1 MSELSEI
8 TGITGKNLEI
18 EVSAMGIEI
27 TDDELLS
34 MDPHLLLE
42 LQRYLKSYRDHHGTV
57 VEKRKTFV
65 EPSISKH
72 DDDVSL
78 KVLSHWEL
86 SNALFE
92 EVEDATGRFLGT
104 RVAQDNVT
112 YIARRWR
119 MTDEVK
125 TILTA
130 SAELGFDKFWR
141 FNHPQNSY
149 LEGNVNYLKG
159 CHHIS
164 CSASHDSPWIFALG
178 AESLSRRRGNQVVK
192 EITFNSNLELYIDS
206 AIAPDGEFVHSLEPE
221 QKLAPGSFK
230 IQKGGGKNLSTHP
243 DDFGRIVK
251 YIAQHMPN

>member
-1 MSELSEI
+1 MSRLNEI

-34 MDPHLLLE
+34 MDPQLLLE

-57 VEKRKTFV
+57 VEKRETLV
-65 EPSISKH
+65 EPLSSEH
-72 DDDVSL
+72 DADVSL
-78 KVLSHWEL
+78 EVLSDWEL

-104 RVAQDNVT
+104 RVTQDNVT

-125 TILTA
+125 TILTT

-141 FNHPQNSY
+141 FNHPQDSY
-149 LEGNVNYLKG
+149 LEGNVNYLRG

-164 CSASHDSPWIFALG
+164 CSVSHHSPWIFALG
-178 AESLSRRRGNQVVK
+178 AESLSRRLGNQVVK
-192 EITFNSNLELYIDS
+192 EITFNRVYDDVLDNAVKEIKSPLELT
-206 AIAPDGEFVHSLEPE
+206 DGEL
-221 QKLAPGSFK
+221 QCGTYK
-230 IQKGGGKNLSTHP
+230 IQKGGGKCYTTHP
-243 DDFGRIVK
+243 ADFQKLID
-251 YIAQHMPN
+251 YFAEHLIT

>member
-1 MSELSEI
+1 MSKLSEI
-8 TGITGKNLEI
+8 PGITGENLGI
-18 EVSAMGIEI
+18 KVSVMGIEI

-34 MDPHLLLE
+34 MDPELLLE
-42 LQRYLKSYRDHHGTV
+42 LQRYLKSHRDHHGTV

-72 DDDVSL
+72 DDEVSL
-78 KVLSHWEL
+78 KVLSDWEL

-104 RVAQDNVT
+104 RVAQNNVT

-125 TILTA
+125 TILTT

-141 FNHPQNSY
+141 FNHPQDSY

-178 AESLSRRRGNQVVK
+178 AESLSRRLGNQVVK
-192 EITFNSNLELYIDS
+192 EITFNRVYDDVLDNAVKDITNPLELT
-206 AIAPDGEFVHSLEPE
+206 DGEL
-221 QKLAPGSFK
+221 QCGTYK
-230 IQKGGGKNLSTHP
+230 IQKGGGKCYTTHP
-243 DDFGRIVK
+243 TDFQKLID
-251 YIAQHMPN
+251 YFAEHLIT

>member
-1 MSELSEI
+1 MSGLNEI

-18 EVSAMGIEI
+18 EVNAMGIEI

-34 MDPHLLLE
+34 MDPQLLLE
-42 LQRYLKSYRDHHGTV
+42 LQRYLKDYRDNHRVV
-57 VEKRKTFV
+57 VEKKETVV

-72 DDDVSL
+72 DDDASL
-78 KVLSHWEL
+78 KVLSDWEL

-92 EVEDATGRFLGT
+92 EVEGATGRFLGT
-104 RVAQDNVT
+104 RVTQDDVT

-125 TILTA
+125 TILTS

-141 FNHPQNSY
+141 FNHPQDSY

-178 AESLSRRRGNQVVK
+178 AESLSRRLGNQVVK
-192 EITFNSNLELYIDS
+192 EITFNRVYDNVLDNAVKYITEPLELT
-206 AIAPDGEFVHSLEPE
+206 DGEL
-221 QKLAPGSFK
+221 QCGTYK
-230 IQKGGGKNLSTHP
+230 IQKGGGKCYTTHP
-243 DDFGRIVK
+243 ADFQKLID
-251 YIAQHMPN
+251 YFAEHLIT